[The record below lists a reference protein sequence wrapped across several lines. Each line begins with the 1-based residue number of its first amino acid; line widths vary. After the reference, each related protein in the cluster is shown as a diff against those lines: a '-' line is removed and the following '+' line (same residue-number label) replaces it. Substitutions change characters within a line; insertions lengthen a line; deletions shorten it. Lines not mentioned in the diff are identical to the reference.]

1 MIAKI
6 RRRSAKIALLRRPDR
21 KLQRGESRRHPTT
34 IGGSV
39 MFGRQKQENLSNHE
53 SSPARGWSLAERA
66 RRRDR
71 ERAEAEVISEL
82 RWQWRSACT
91 ASSLSQMI
99 YTPSG
104 ATRSIPTIGHVDL
117 GPPVSFTVR
126 MRPGQTFAD
135 FTAAA
140 PSIAPRMGVAAL
152 QAIPLSSIWVRIV
165 LLPAPVMNLPHRWS
179 QPGGEAL
186 RHGA

>member
-1 MIAKI
+1 
-6 RRRSAKIALLRRPDR
+6 
-21 KLQRGESRRHPTT
+21 
-34 IGGSV
+34 
-39 MFGRQKQENLSNHE
+39 MFGRQRVNLPNDQTG
-53 SSPARGWSLAERA
+53 PARGWSLAERA

-71 ERAEAEVISEL
+71 ERADAELISDL

-104 ATRSIPTIGHVDL
+104 ATRSIPMIGHVDL
-117 GPPVSFTVR
+117 GPPVSFSVR

-140 PSIAPRMGVAAL
+140 PSIAPRMGVAML
-152 QAIPLSSIWVRIV
+152 QATPLSSNWVRIV
-165 LLPAPVMNLPHRWS
+165 LLPAAVVALPHQWS
-179 QPGGEAL
+179 QPGAEAL
-186 RHGA
+186 KYGA